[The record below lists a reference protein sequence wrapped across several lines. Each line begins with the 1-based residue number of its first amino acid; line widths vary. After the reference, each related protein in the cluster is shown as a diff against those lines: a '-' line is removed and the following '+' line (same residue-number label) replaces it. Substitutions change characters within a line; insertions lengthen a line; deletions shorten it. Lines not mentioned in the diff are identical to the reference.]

1 MDAIRFWLVLCWLI
15 PLFLSPVSD
24 THKSLGYAQVTPVPD
39 VVIVDPQPGQALQGV
54 VAIMGRT
61 SLSGFRSAEIL
72 FGYSNDPSQTWFFI
86 AENTTPVGAGLL
98 AEWDTSTLTDGNYTL
113 RLVVN
118 RADGSRVVVIVPGL
132 RIRNYSPVETSTPT
146 PLSTPMA
153 SATSLPGSAQVST
166 QPALPSAT
174 ILPPTITPLPTNPAE
189 LTQQDISNNLMRGA
203 AGTGI
208 AIAALGLYLAIRKL
222 LHR

>member
-1 MDAIRFWLVLCWLI
+1 MHAMRFWFVLWLLV
-15 PLFLSPVSD
+15 PLALSPVSEPQ
-24 THKSLGYAQVTPVPD
+24 KPFGYAQVTPVPD
-39 VVIVDPQPGQALQGV
+39 VVIVAPVPGQALQGV

-72 FGYSNDPSQTWFFI
+72 FGYANDLSQTWFFI
-86 AENTTPVGAGLL
+86 AESTTPVDAGLL
-98 AEWDTSTLTDGNYTL
+98 AEWDTSTLTDSNYTL
-113 RLVVN
+113 RLAVY

-146 PLSTPMA
+146 PLSTPNA
-153 SATSLPGSAQVST
+153 SATPLPGSAPKST

-174 ILPPTITPLPTNPAE
+174 TIPPTITPLPTNPAE
-189 LTQQDISNNLMRGA
+189 LSQQDISNNLLRGA

-208 AIAALGLYLAIRKL
+208 ALAALGLYLVIRKL
-222 LHR
+222 FHR

>member
-1 MDAIRFWLVLCWLI
+1 MDAIRFWLALWLLI
-15 PLFLSPVSD
+15 PLALSPVRD
-24 THKSLGYAQVTPVPD
+24 PYKHFGYAQVTPVPD

-86 AENTTPVGAGLL
+86 AESTTPVDAGLL

-118 RADGSRVVVIVPGL
+118 RTDGSRVVVIVPGL
-132 RIRNYSPVETSTPT
+132 RVRNYSPVETSTRSEEHT
-146 PLSTPMA
+146 
-153 SATSLPGSAQVST
+153 
-166 QPALPSAT
+166 
-174 ILPPTITPLPTNPAE
+174 
-189 LTQQDISNNLMRGA
+189 
-203 AGTGI
+203 
-208 AIAALGLYLAIRKL
+208 
-222 LHR
+222 